1 MHQVWHKFHQE
12 LRGKGHQGHAETKQ
26 SHWELILLKEKA
38 IDEKTNAF
46 RMKANTCPVS
56 KGVSAASFDATGLG
70 ERTGQVCM

>member
-26 SHWELILLKEKA
+26 SHWELKLLKEIE

-46 RMKANTCPVS
+46 RM
-56 KGVSAASFDATGLG
+56 
-70 ERTGQVCM
+70 